1 MKRKLFIDTGHSV
14 KYPGANGFKSE
25 VELVRQIA
33 EKLYPLLDTTYW
45 DVIKV
50 PDVYPGENS
59 PSSSLIKRIRWINDN
74 GDSNDV
80 LISIHANSAERP
92 EKRPGESEQ
101 DYQKRLLVFL
111 NKARG
116 VETCYYSGSQQS
128 KEEALRL
135 SKAVSTATGMP
146 LFNDGLMGDAEGRFG
161 RLGMIRDTQPFSLL
175 VECGFVS
182 NKEDMLIDPTLVA
195 RGIANY
201 LNSYNHMPE
210 TPTTQPDE
218 LSIALQELNKR
229 QVIKDISNPHRQVSL
244 AEVALIVYRNDHNPK
259 N

>member
-14 KYPGANGFKSE
+14 KYQGAQGE
-25 VELVRQIA
+25 VEWVRKIA

-45 DVIKV
+45 DVVKV
-50 PDVYPGENS
+50 PDVYPGETS
-59 PSSSLIKRIRWINDN
+59 ASTSLIKRIRWINDN
-74 GDSNDV
+74 GDANDMLV
-80 LISIHANSAERP
+80 SIHANSAAN
-92 EKRPGESEQ
+92 
-101 DYQKRLLVFL
+101 V
-111 NKARG
+111 NARG
-116 VETCYYSGSQQS
+116 VETCYYSGSDKS

-182 NKEDMLIDPTLVA
+182 NKEDMSIDPSLAA
-195 RGIANY
+195 RGIASY
-201 LNSYNHMPE
+201 LNSFNHMPE
-210 TPTTQPDE
+210 TTTIQPDE
-218 LSIALQELNKR
+218 LTLVLQELNKR

-244 AEVALIVYRNDHNPK
+244 AEVALIVYRNSHNK
-259 N
+259 

>member
-1 MKRKLFIDTGHSV
+1 MKRKLFIDTGHSI
-14 KYPGANGFKSE
+14 KYPGANGIKGE
-25 VELVRQIA
+25 VAWVRQIA

-45 DVIKV
+45 DIVKV
-50 PDVYPGENS
+50 PDVYPGETS
-59 PSSSLIKRIRWINDN
+59 PNTSLTKRIKWINDN
-74 GDSNDV
+74 GDANDV
-80 LISIHANSAERP
+80 LISIHANSAANANA
-92 EKRPGESEQ
+92 S
-101 DYQKRLLVFL
+101 
-111 NKARG
+111 G
-116 VETCYYSGSQQS
+116 VETCYYSGSQHS
-128 KEEALRL
+128 KDEALRL
-135 SKAVSTATGMP
+135 SHAVSTATGMP

-161 RLGMIRDTQPFSLL
+161 RLGMIRDTQPFALL

>member
-14 KYPGANGFKSE
+14 KYPGANGIKSE
-25 VELVRQIA
+25 VDWVRLIA

-45 DVIKV
+45 DIVKV
-50 PDVYPGENS
+50 PDVYPGETS
-59 PSSSLIKRIRWINDN
+59 PSTSLIKRIKWINDH

-80 LISIHANSAERP
+80 LVSIHANSAA
-92 EKRPGESEQ
+92 
-101 DYQKRLLVFL
+101 
-111 NKARG
+111 NMNARG

-128 KEEALRL
+128 KDEALRL
-135 SKAVSTATGMP
+135 SHAVSTATGMP
-146 LFNDGLMGDAEGRFG
+146 LFNDGIMGDAEGRFR
-161 RLGMIRDTQPFSLL
+161 RLGMIRDTQPFALL

-210 TPTTQPDE
+210 KTTTQLDE
-218 LSIALQELNKR
+218 LTFVLQELNKR

>member
-14 KYPGANGFKSE
+14 KYPGANGIKSE
-25 VELVRQIA
+25 VDWVRLIA

-45 DVIKV
+45 DIVKV
-50 PDVYPGENS
+50 PDVYPGETS
-59 PSSSLIKRIRWINDN
+59 PSTSLIKRIKWINDH

-80 LISIHANSAERP
+80 LVSIHANSAERP
-92 EKRPGESEQ
+92 VKRPGESEQ
-101 DYQKRLLVFL
+101 DYQKRLQVFL

-116 VETCYYSGSQQS
+116 VETCYYSGSQKS
-128 KEEALRL
+128 KDEALRL
-135 SKAVSTATGMP
+135 SHAVSTATGMP

-161 RLGMIRDTQPFSLL
+161 RLGMIRDTQPFALL

-182 NKEDMLIDPTLVA
+182 NKEDMLIDQTLVA

-210 TPTTQPDE
+210 TRTTQSDE

-229 QVIKDISNPHRQVSL
+229 QVIEDISNPHRQVSL

>member
-128 KEEALRL
+128 KEI
-135 SKAVSTATGMP
+135 
-146 LFNDGLMGDAEGRFG
+146 GRAH
-161 RLGMIRDTQPFSLL
+161 
-175 VECGFVS
+175 V
-182 NKEDMLIDPTLVA
+182 
-195 RGIANY
+195 
-201 LNSYNHMPE
+201 
-210 TPTTQPDE
+210 
-218 LSIALQELNKR
+218 
-229 QVIKDISNPHRQVSL
+229 
-244 AEVALIVYRNDHNPK
+244 
-259 N
+259 